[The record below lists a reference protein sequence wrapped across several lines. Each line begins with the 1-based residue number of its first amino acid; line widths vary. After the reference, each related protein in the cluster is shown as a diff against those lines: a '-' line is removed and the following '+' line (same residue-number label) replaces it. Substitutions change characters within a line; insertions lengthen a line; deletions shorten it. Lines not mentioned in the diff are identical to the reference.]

1 MDHIPVELTPRRF
14 KEGVQILKVLGDVGM
29 PIQAAAWIRSSPS
42 EGWKCTVVTPWADHF
57 GELTLAYLVPGWLY
71 AHGSGH
77 LASAAQAVRPTDRLG
92 QIVLRESRDEGETDR
107 PSTRILEWPN
117 EFTSTGYFYS
127 LGWLRTLRQETWK
140 PFFPL
145 ARVWLR
151 GVSSAFARHSDWTHL
166 VGTVNAE
173 PFEGHEPQTMLFRG
187 IEGNGLSQSP
197 QMQFLHRPEGWNTA
211 YHLPSASYRNV
222 TQADGSPLYPAADF
236 TPLAQA
242 LAVSAK
248 QSPFLEASRKLLQ
261 TAGSVLT
268 VADPATGAVV
278 WSAPTG
284 PSLDWETLDE
294 WVARGGVLSVRLEPS
309 ESLLS
314 GSAQP

>member
-1 MDHIPVELTPRRF
+1 
-14 KEGVQILKVLGDVGM
+14 
-29 PIQAAAWIRSSPS
+29 
-42 EGWKCTVVTPWADHF
+42 
-57 GELTLAYLVPGWLY
+57 
-71 AHGSGH
+71 
-77 LASAAQAVRPTDRLG
+77 
-92 QIVLRESRDEGETDR
+92 
-107 PSTRILEWPN
+107 
-117 EFTSTGYFYS
+117 
-127 LGWLRTLRQETWK
+127 
-140 PFFPL
+140 
-145 ARVWLR
+145 
-151 GVSSAFARHSDWTHL
+151 
-166 VGTVNAE
+166 VNAE

-211 YHLPSASYRNV
+211 YHLPSASYRSV
-222 TQADGSPLYPAADF
+222 TQADGNPLYPAADF

-294 WVARGGVLSVRLEPS
+294 WIARGGVLSVRLEPS